1 MIRKFLRF
9 KNPAIFGN
17 GLSYVIFERTLN
29 NPNSRKNMNNK
40 KRKKKRKKTKK
51 EKNGENQGR
60 VIPRE
65 LFDHQ
70 QTILLKEHYTIHQIN
85 TI

>member
-9 KNPAIFGN
+9 QNPAIFGN

-29 NPNSRKNMNNK
+29 NPNSRKNMEKKNK
-40 KRKKKRKKTKK
+40 KSGK
-51 EKNGENQGR
+51 NQGR

-70 QTILLKEHYTIHQIN
+70 QTILLKEHYTIHEIN
-85 TI
+85 TN